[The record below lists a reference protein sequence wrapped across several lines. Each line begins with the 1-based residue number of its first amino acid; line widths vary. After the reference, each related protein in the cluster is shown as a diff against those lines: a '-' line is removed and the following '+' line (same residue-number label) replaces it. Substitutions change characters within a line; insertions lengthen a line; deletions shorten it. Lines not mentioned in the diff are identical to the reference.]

1 MKRRSNETKSAIC
14 LAQVM
19 STIEHNE
26 GINGDIYNSAEF
38 EIFDRKFYMNSD
50 GDLFERKNDELVLI
64 SPHWVKN
71 GIYPEY
77 SFQSNYASVQIKA
90 YVLSMCCLK
99 KGVYNKYMN
108 DKSLVINHTHNMII
122 DGHLVPTKKYAYNP
136 QYLEVISNT
145 LNTIHGI
152 FVRDYGL
159 ADMNVPAF
167 KVPFLLELI
176 KEKSKDEARKIILE
190 HL

>member
-1 MKRRSNETKSAIC
+1 MKERRQDTKSAIC

-38 EIFDRKFYMNSD
+38 KIFDRKFYMNSD

-77 SFQSNYASVQIKA
+77 SFQDNYAIVQIKA

-122 DGHLVPTKKYAYNP
+122 DGFLVPTRKYAYNP
-136 QYLEVISNT
+136 QYLEIISNT

-152 FVRDYGL
+152 FVRNFDL
-159 ADMNVPAF
+159 ADMNVPAL